1 MLELNMKD
9 ARQNFR
15 NLLDRVEHGEEVVI
29 LRRGAAVAR
38 IVPVEKERGRLPI
51 LKDFRRSI
59 GPKGT
64 PSVGLIREDRE
75 KG

>member
-15 NLLDRVEHGEEVVI
+15 DLLDRVEHGEEVLI

-38 IVPVEKERGRLPI
+38 IVPVEKERGRLPR
-51 LKDFRRSI
+51 LADFRRSI
-59 GPKGT
+59 GLKGT
-64 PSVGLIREDRE
+64 PSADLIREERE